1 MRSGAVGLGV
11 LVAASASAGIEHTI
25 LHGVS
30 VCRVKAVVSA
40 GQVPGLTDA
49 SLQTAAESSLKR
61 AGVQVGSGNGADLF
75 VGATVVIGPS
85 GDCVVYI
92 DARLIEDAKL
102 DRNGLRVEAAS
113 WSGGSIIAGTRQNC
127 GRLTTNAAR
136 KVVDDFVEHYRAMN
150 PALAIK

>member
-30 VCRVKAVVSA
+30 VGRVKAVVSA

-61 AGVQVGSGNGADLF
+61 AGVRVGSTSSN
-75 VGATVVIGPS
+75 T
-85 GDCVVYI
+85 
-92 DARLIEDAKL
+92 IE
-102 DRNGLRVEAAS
+102 R
-113 WSGGSIIAGTRQNC
+113 
-127 GRLTTNAAR
+127 
-136 KVVDDFVEHYRAMN
+136 
-150 PALAIK
+150 